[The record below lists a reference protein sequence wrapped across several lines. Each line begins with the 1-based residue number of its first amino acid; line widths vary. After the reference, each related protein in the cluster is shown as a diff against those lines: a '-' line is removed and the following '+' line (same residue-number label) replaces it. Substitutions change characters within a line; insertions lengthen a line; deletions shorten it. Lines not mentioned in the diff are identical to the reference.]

1 MPPLLILQLEHGIP
15 STTYMLIHINI
26 IQGPGLQRSFI
37 FDAAS
42 KVIVI
47 PLFLFSGVFNFM
59 NQV

>member
-15 STTYMLIHINI
+15 PTTYMLIHI

-47 PLFLFSGVFNFM
+47 PLFMFSGVFNFM